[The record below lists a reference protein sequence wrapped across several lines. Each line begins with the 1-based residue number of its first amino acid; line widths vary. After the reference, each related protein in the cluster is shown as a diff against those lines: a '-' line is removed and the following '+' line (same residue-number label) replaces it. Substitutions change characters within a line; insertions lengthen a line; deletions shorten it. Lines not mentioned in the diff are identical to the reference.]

1 MKEKASFASSCP
13 LFCGLHNKDLTT
25 RERYRCMRNSILIAM
40 LAITLIPMAIISG
53 INFAQYRQLLQKDSY
68 ANAQWNAESARATIT
83 AYLEKMEAAITVV
96 LDSYTYEE
104 LTDQQQLDQIFRQ
117 LKEEHQGLVDIGVI
131 GFDGIQTT
139 YAGPYKLVG
148 KNYNDSIWFH
158 KALTRKI
165 YVSEVF
171 TGFRNFPHFVVAASK
186 KGSAS
191 SKDSWVLR
199 ASIDSETLDH
209 FLASANTGALEDIFL
224 VNDSNKLQSSSRL
237 HGTVLEDFQLGNKPK
252 QNGIL
257 ISEEGGYGGF
267 YRAVSRI
274 PHTPWLLVLDYQ
286 GYANRGD
293 WLSFKQGL
301 ILTLLS
307 CSLVF
312 GCIIIWLSSFI
323 AGQIRE
329 ADEMRDAML
338 SETEHNNK
346 LASIGRLAAG
356 VAHEINNPL
365 AIIGEKAGL
374 MQDLLEMD
382 RDFRYREKFLG
393 QLSSLQDAV
402 GRARTIT
409 HRLLGF
415 ARRME
420 TSLTLV
426 HLNDIIREVISF
438 LEKEAAYHNI
448 HIILQLQKELPVIRA
463 DHGQLQQVLLN
474 VINNAIDAISN
485 AMGATDNAMDAINN
499 EGEIHITSRC
509 EDNKTVM
516 IAISDTGPGMS
527 AETMKNIFE
536 PFFTTKGNAEKKGT
550 GLGLSI
556 TYGIVQKLGGKI
568 EVSSEVGV
576 GTTFIITFPVY
587 SERSESNGHN

>member
-1 MKEKASFASSCP
+1 MKHNSFGSFCP
-13 LFCGLHNKDLTT
+13 LFCGLHNKNLSIK
-25 RERYRCMRNSILIAM
+25 ERYRCMRNSMLIAM

-53 INFAQYRQLLQKDSY
+53 INFVQYRKLLQNESY
-68 ANAQWNAESARATIT
+68 ANARWSAESARATIN

-96 LDSYTYEE
+96 LDSYTFEE
-104 LTDQQQLDQIFRQ
+104 LTDQQRLDQIFRQ
-117 LKEEHQGLVDIGVI
+117 LKGEHQGLVDIGVI
-131 GFDGIQTT
+131 GSDGIQVT

-191 SKDSWVLR
+191 AHDSWVIR

-209 FLASANTGALEDIFL
+209 FLASVNTGALEDIFL
-224 VNDSNKLQSSSRL
+224 VNDSNKLQSSSRY
-237 HGTVLEDFQLGNKPK
+237 HGTVLEDFKLGNKPK
-252 QNGIL
+252 QDDIL
-257 ISEEGGYGGF
+257 ISEERSNGDF

-274 PHTPWLLVLDYQ
+274 PRTPWLLVLDYQ
-286 GYANRGD
+286 GYAKRGD
-293 WLSFKQGL
+293 WQSFKGGL
-301 ILTLLS
+301 MLTLIS
-307 CSLVF
+307 CSLVL
-312 GCIIIWLSSFI
+312 GCIIIWLSDFI
-323 AGQIRE
+323 AGKLRE
-329 ADEMRDAML
+329 ADEMRETML
-338 SETEHNNK
+338 SETEHTNK

-374 MQDLLEMD
+374 MQDLVEVD
-382 RDFRYREKFLG
+382 RDFRYREKFLD
-393 QLSSLQDAV
+393 QLSSLQNAV

-420 TSLTLV
+420 TSLTLI

-448 HIILQLQKELPVIRA
+448 HILLQLQKELPVILA
-463 DHGQLQQVLLN
+463 DHGQLQQVVLN

-485 AMGATDNAMDAINN
+485 AMGATNNAFDAINN
-499 EGEIHITSRC
+499 EGEILITSSC

-516 IAISDTGPGMS
+516 VAISDTGPGMPP
-527 AETMKNIFE
+527 ETLKNIFE

-556 TYGIVQKLGGKI
+556 TYGIIQKLGGKI
-568 EVSSEVGV
+568 EVNSEVDV

-587 SERSESNGHN
+587 SEKE

>member
-1 MKEKASFASSCP
+1 MKHNFFGSFCP
-13 LFCGLHNKDLTT
+13 LFCGLHNKNLSIK
-25 RERYRCMRNSILIAM
+25 ERYHCMRNSMLIAM

-53 INFAQYRQLLQKDSY
+53 INFVQYRQLLQNESY
-68 ANAQWNAESARATIT
+68 ANARWSAESARATIN

-96 LDSYTYEE
+96 LDSYTFEE
-104 LTDQQQLDQIFRQ
+104 LTDQQRLDQIFRQ
-117 LKEEHQGLVDIGVI
+117 LKGEHQGLVDIGVI
-131 GFDGIQTT
+131 GADGIQVT

-191 SKDSWVLR
+191 AHDSWVIR

-209 FLASANTGALEDIFL
+209 FLASVNTGALEDIFL
-224 VNDSNKLQSSSRL
+224 VNDSNKLQSSSRY
-237 HGTVLEDFQLGNKPK
+237 HGTVLEDFKLGNKPK
-252 QNGIL
+252 QDDIL
-257 ISEEGGYGGF
+257 ISEERSNGDF

-274 PHTPWLLVLDYQ
+274 PRTPWLLVLDYQ
-286 GYANRGD
+286 GYTKRGD
-293 WLSFKQGL
+293 WQSFKGGL
-301 ILTLLS
+301 MLTLIS
-307 CSLVF
+307 CSLVL
-312 GCIIIWLSSFI
+312 GCIIIWLSAFI
-323 AGQIRE
+323 AGKLRE
-329 ADEMRDAML
+329 ADEMRETML
-338 SETEHNNK
+338 SETEHTNK

-374 MQDLLEMD
+374 MQDLLEVD
-382 RDFRYREKFLG
+382 RDFRYREKFLD
-393 QLSSLQDAV
+393 QLSSLQNAV

-448 HIILQLQKELPVIRA
+448 HILLQLQKELPVILA
-463 DHGQLQQVLLN
+463 DHGQLQQVVLN

-485 AMGATDNAMDAINN
+485 AMGATNNAFDAINN
-499 EGEIHITSRC
+499 EGEILITSSC

-516 IAISDTGPGMS
+516 VAISDTGPGMPS
-527 AETMKNIFE
+527 ETLKNIFE

-556 TYGIVQKLGGKI
+556 TYGIIQKLGGKI
-568 EVSSEVGV
+568 EVNSEVGV

-587 SERSESNGHN
+587 SEKE

>member
-1 MKEKASFASSCP
+1 MKNNSFGSSCP

-25 RERYRCMRNSILIAM
+25 RERYRCMRNSMLIAM
-40 LAITLIPMAIISG
+40 LTITLLPMAIISG
-53 INFAQYRQLLQKDSY
+53 INFVQYRQLLQKESY
-68 ANAQWNAESARATIT
+68 TNAQSSAESARATIT

-96 LDSYTYEE
+96 LDSYTFEE

-131 GFDGIQTT
+131 GSDGIQTT
-139 YAGPYKLVG
+139 YAGPYNLVG

-186 KGSAS
+186 KGATS
-191 SKDSWVLR
+191 SHDSWVIR

-224 VNDSNKLQSSSRL
+224 INDSNKLQSSSRL
-237 HGTVLEDFQLGNKPK
+237 HGSVLEDFQLGNKPK

-257 ISEEGGYGGF
+257 ISAEGGYDGF

-293 WLSFKQGL
+293 WLSFKREL

-312 GCIIIWLSSFI
+312 GCLIIWLSSFI
-323 AGQIRE
+323 AGKIRE

-374 MQDLLEMD
+374 MQDLIEID
-382 RDFRYREKFLG
+382 RDFHNREKFLN
-393 QLSSLQDAV
+393 QLSSLQNAV

-426 HLNDIIREVISF
+426 HLNDIIKEVISF

-448 HIILQLQKELPVIRA
+448 HIILQLQEGLPVIRA

-474 VINNAIDAISN
+474 VVNNAIDAIHN
-485 AMGATDNAMDAINN
+485 AMGATDNAVDAINN

-587 SERSESNGHN
+587 SERSENNGPN

>member
-1 MKEKASFASSCP
+1 
-13 LFCGLHNKDLTT
+13 
-25 RERYRCMRNSILIAM
+25 MRNSMLIAM
-40 LAITLIPMAIISG
+40 LAITLIPMAIVSG
-53 INFAQYRQLLQKDSY
+53 INFAQYRQLLQNESH
-68 ANAQWNAESARATIT
+68 ANARWSAESARATIN

-96 LDSYTYEE
+96 LDSYTFEE
-104 LTDQQQLDQIFRQ
+104 LTDQHQLDQIFRK
-117 LKEEHQGLVDIGVI
+117 LKEEHQGLVDMGVL
-131 GFDGIQTT
+131 GSDGIQIT

-171 TGFRNFPHFVVAASK
+171 TGFRNFPHFVVAVSK
-186 KGSAS
+186 KGSTTS
-191 SKDSWVLR
+191 QDYWVLR
-199 ASIDSETLDH
+199 ASIDSDTLDH
-209 FLASANTGALEDIFL
+209 FLASVNTGALEDIFL
-224 VNDSNKLQSSSRL
+224 INDSNKLQSSSRY
-237 HGTVLEDFQLGNKPK
+237 HGSVLEDFQLGNKPK
-252 QNGIL
+252 QNDIL
-257 ISEEGGYGGF
+257 ISAEGGNGGF

-274 PHTPWLLVLDYQ
+274 PSTPWLLVLDHQ
-286 GYANRGD
+286 GYTKRGD
-293 WLSFKQGL
+293 WQSFKRGL
-301 ILTLLS
+301 MFTLIS

-312 GCIIIWLSSFI
+312 GCIIIWLSAFI
-323 AGQIRE
+323 AGKIRE
-329 ADEMRDAML
+329 ADEMRDALL

-374 MQDLLEMD
+374 MQDLLELD
-382 RDFRYREKFLG
+382 RDFHYREKFSR

-426 HLNDIIREVISF
+426 HLNDIIREVFSF
-438 LEKEAAYHNI
+438 LEKEAAYNNI

-463 DHGQLQQVLLN
+463 DHGQLQQVVLN
-474 VINNAIDAISN
+474 VTNNAIDAIHN
-485 AMGATDNAMDAINN
+485 AMVATDNAMEEISN
-499 EGEIHITSRC
+499 EGEILITSQC
-509 EDNKTVM
+509 EDHKTVQV
-516 IAISDTGPGMS
+516 IISDTGPGMS

-556 TYGIVQKLGGKI
+556 SYGIVQKLGGKI
-568 EVSSEVGV
+568 EVNSEVGV
-576 GTTFIITFPVY
+576 GTTFIISFPVY
-587 SERSESNGHN
+587 SERSENNGHN

>member
-1 MKEKASFASSCP
+1 MKKNSFSSICP
-13 LFCGLHNKDLTT
+13 LFCGLNKKDLST
-25 RERYRCMRNSILIAM
+25 RERYRCMRNSMLIAM

-53 INFAQYRQLLQKDSY
+53 INFVQYRQLLQNESY
-68 ANAQWNAESARATIT
+68 ANARWSAESARATIS
-83 AYLEKMEAAITVV
+83 AYLEKMEAAISVV
-96 LDSYTYEE
+96 LDSYTFEE
-104 LTDQQQLDQIFRQ
+104 LTDQHQLDQIFRQ
-117 LKEEHQGLVDIGVI
+117 LKGEHQGLVDIGVI
-131 GFDGIQTT
+131 GSDGIQVT

-191 SKDSWVLR
+191 SQDSWVIR
-199 ASIDSETLDH
+199 ASIDSETLDR
-209 FLASANTGALEDIFL
+209 FLASVNTGALEDIFL
-224 VNDSNKLQSSSRL
+224 VNDSNKLQSSSRY
-237 HGTVLEDFQLGNKPK
+237 HGIVLEDFKLGNKPK
-252 QNGIL
+252 QDDIL
-257 ISEEGGYGGF
+257 ISEEHTNGDF

-286 GYANRGD
+286 GYAKRGD
-293 WLSFKQGL
+293 WQSFKGGL
-301 ILTLLS
+301 MLTLIS
-307 CSLVF
+307 CSLVL
-312 GCIIIWLSSFI
+312 GCVIIWLSAFI
-323 AGQIRE
+323 AGKLRE
-329 ADEMRDAML
+329 ADELREAML
-338 SETEHNNK
+338 SETEHTNK

-374 MQDLLEMD
+374 MQDLIEMD
-382 RDFRYREKFLG
+382 HDFRYREKFLG
-393 QLSSLQDAV
+393 QLSSLQNAV

-448 HIILQLQKELPVIRA
+448 HILLQLQKELPVIRA
-463 DHGQLQQVLLN
+463 DHGQLQQVVLN

-485 AMGATDNAMDAINN
+485 AMVTTNNAIDAINN
-499 EGEIHITSRC
+499 EGEILITSSC

-568 EVSSEVGV
+568 EVNSELGV
-576 GTTFIITFPVY
+576 GTTFIITFPAY
-587 SERSESNGHN
+587 SEKE

>member
-1 MKEKASFASSCP
+1 
-13 LFCGLHNKDLTT
+13 
-25 RERYRCMRNSILIAM
+25 MRNSMLIAM

-53 INFAQYRQLLQKDSY
+53 INFAQYRQLLQNESY
-68 ANAQWNAESARATIT
+68 ANARWSAESARATIN

-96 LDSYTYEE
+96 LDSYTFEE
-104 LTDQQQLDQIFRQ
+104 LTDQHQLDQIFRR

-131 GFDGIQTT
+131 GSDGIQIT

-148 KNYNDSIWFH
+148 NDYNDSIWFH

-171 TGFRNFPHFVVAASK
+171 TGFRNVPHFVVAASK
-186 KGSAS
+186 KGSTTS
-191 SKDSWVLR
+191 QDYWVLR
-199 ASIDSETLDH
+199 ASIDSDTLDH
-209 FLASANTGALEDIFL
+209 FLASVNTGALEDIFL
-224 VNDSNKLQSSSRL
+224 INDSNKLQSSSRY
-237 HGTVLEDFQLGNKPK
+237 HGNVLEDFQLGNKPK
-252 QNGIL
+252 QNDIL
-257 ISEEGGYGGF
+257 ISAEGGNGGF

-274 PHTPWLLVLDYQ
+274 PYTPWLLVLDHQ
-286 GYANRGD
+286 GYSKRSD
-293 WLSFKQGL
+293 WQSFKRGL
-301 ILTLLS
+301 MFTLIS

-312 GCIIIWLSSFI
+312 GCIIIWLSAFI
-323 AGQIRE
+323 AGKIRE
-329 ADEMRDAML
+329 ADEMRDALL

-374 MQDLLEMD
+374 MQDLIEID
-382 RDFRYREKFLG
+382 RDFHYRDKFLR

-426 HLNDIIREVISF
+426 HLNDIIREVFSF
-438 LEKEAAYHNI
+438 LEKEAAYNNI

-474 VINNAIDAISN
+474 VTNNAIDAIHN
-485 AMGATDNAMDAINN
+485 AMVATDNAMEEISN
-499 EGEIHITSRC
+499 EGEILITSQC
-509 EDNKTVM
+509 EDKKTVQV
-516 IAISDTGPGMS
+516 IISDTGPGMS

-556 TYGIVQKLGGKI
+556 SYGIVQKLGGKI
-568 EVSSEVGV
+568 EVNSEIGV
-576 GTTFIITFPVY
+576 GTTFIISFPVY
-587 SERSESNGHN
+587 SERSENDGHN

>member
-1 MKEKASFASSCP
+1 MKKNSPSSMYP
-13 LFCGLHNKDLTT
+13 LFYGINNKDLSTK
-25 RERYRCMRNSILIAM
+25 ERYRCMRNSMLFAM
-40 LAITLIPMAIISG
+40 LAITLFPMAIISG
-53 INFAQYRQLLQKDSY
+53 INFVQYRQLLQDESY
-68 ANAQWNAESARATIT
+68 ANARWSAESARATIN

-96 LDSYTYEE
+96 HDSYTFEE
-104 LTDQQQLDQIFRQ
+104 LTNQKQLDQIFRQ
-117 LKEEHQGLVDIGVI
+117 LKEEHRGLVDIGVI
-131 GFDGIQTT
+131 GADGIQIT
-139 YAGPYKLVG
+139 YAGPYDLVG

-158 KALTRKI
+158 KALTRKM

-186 KGSAS
+186 KGSS
-191 SKDSWVLR
+191 SSQDSWVIR

-209 FLASANTGALEDIFL
+209 FLTSVNTGALEDIFL
-224 VNDSNKLQSSSRL
+224 VNDGNKLQSSSRY
-237 HGTVLEDFQLGNKPK
+237 HGMVLEDFKLGNKPK
-252 QNGIL
+252 QDDIL
-257 ISEEGGYGGF
+257 ISEEQGNGGF

-286 GYANRGD
+286 GYGKRED
-293 WLSFKQGL
+293 WQSFKGGMVF
-301 ILTLLS
+301 TMFV
-307 CSLVF
+307 CSLF
-312 GCIIIWLSSFI
+312 LGGIIIWLSSFI
-323 AGQIRE
+323 AGKLRDS
-329 ADEMRDAML
+329 DEMREAML
-338 SETEHNNK
+338 SETEHTNK

-374 MQDLLEMD
+374 MQDLIEVD
-382 RDFRYREKFLG
+382 HNFRYREKFIG
-393 QLSSLQDAV
+393 QLTSLQDAV

-420 TSLTLV
+420 TSLTLI
-426 HLNDIIREVISF
+426 HINDIIREVISF
-438 LEKEAAYHNI
+438 LEKEAAYNNI
-448 HIILQLQKELPVIRA
+448 HIILQLQKELPVIKA

-474 VINNAIDAISN
+474 VINNAIDAIHN
-485 AMGATDNAMDAINN
+485 AMIATDNIMEEINN
-499 EGEIHITSRC
+499 EGEILVTSQC

-516 IAISDTGPGMS
+516 IVISDTGPGMS

-536 PFFTTKGNAEKKGT
+536 PFFTTKGNEEKKGT

-556 TYGIVQKLGGKI
+556 TYGIVHKLGGKI
-568 EVSSEVGV
+568 EVNSEINV